1 MFKPPILILHAP
13 GTNRD
18 EEAAVAVSAA
28 GGQPHIVSIEDLR
41 AKRGA
46 YFAEYAAVLLPG
58 GFSYGDA
65 LGAGTRLALS
75 LSAWFSD
82 SLMEMI
88 ERGRPI
94 LGICNGFQA
103 LVRLGMFNMFRQ
115 SMSQSP
121 DTRAPDTHNAMPPD
135 MSTSH
140 NTPSTSSTTSRNL
153 SSTTTSRNTLTSR
166 DAYTDSAH
174 MLTTNI
180 HGRFECRWV
189 TIRVEPHCK
198 SSWLTPIQGEII
210 RCPVAHAEGRFVV
223 SEPSVI
229 SQLDA
234 QGQVAFRYM
243 GGLYPANPNGSEG
256 DVAGLCD
263 STGYVVGLMPHP
275 EDHIVDWQRPSG
287 EAGARG
293 SKLFE
298 ALVSAAK

>member
-1 MFKPPILILHAP
+1 MSRPPILILHAP

-65 LGAGTRLALS
+65 LGAGARLALS
-75 LSAWFSD
+75 LSAWFGD
-82 SLMEMI
+82 SLMEAI

-103 LVRLGMFNMFRQ
+103 LVRLGVFRQ
-115 SMSQSP
+115 SML
-121 DTRAPDTHNAMPPD
+121 RAPDTSTPHVRDTPTSTRNA
-135 MSTSH
+135 H
-140 NTPSTSSTTSRNL
+140 NTSAPTPPARN
-153 SSTTTSRNTLTSR
+153 
-166 DAYTDSAH
+166 AHMDSAH

-198 SSWLTPIQGEII
+198 SSWLTSIQGEII

-223 SEPSVI
+223 SEPGVI
-229 SQLDA
+229 SRLDA